1 MMHTTELQKQQKNMT
16 EVRARLLKPANT
28 SDRRKLDEAT
38 QAISELNAHIS
49 EMSTVIDGHD
59 KEVERLTLNIADLH
73 ATIIAQARKIGE
85 LENSGDPEV
94 AYRRPV
100 KLIVEE
106 VLREYPG
113 ITWQDIVS
121 AKRTKYLIEPRHRC
135 MTAVFTIRPDL
146 SFPMIGKIFMRD
158 HTTILS
164 AVRKMKARTAA

>member
-1 MMHTTELQKQQKNMT
+1 MSELHRQQQNVSD
-16 EVRARLLKPANT
+16 VRARLLNPANT
-28 SDRRKLDEAT
+28 LDRRKLNAAT
-38 QAISELNAHIS
+38 ETISMLNALVS
-49 EMSTVIDGHD
+49 DLNATAAGHN
-59 KEVERLTLNIADLH
+59 KEVERLNLNIADLH

-85 LENSGDPEV
+85 LENSGDPEI

-164 AVRKMKARTAA
+164 AVKKMKGRKAA

>member
-1 MMHTTELQKQQKNMT
+1 MIHATELQKQQKNMT

-38 QAISELNAHIS
+38 HTISELNAQIS

-59 KEVERLTLNIADLH
+59 KETERLTLNIADLH

-113 ITWQDIVS
+113 VTWQDIVS

-164 AVRKMKARTAA
+164 AVKKMKARKAA